1 MLESPASHALPQNS
15 YLTQIHT
22 RHTEEQLLDVQI
34 YSEAVSICTLY
45 LKVFTVPW
53 CCWRAFRHGLSTT
66 SSKLSSCHTSPLRCR
81 RAVSASLWRGWKAFL
96 AAVCVWGTSCHSRG
110 LICQWCIILKGKKAM
125 KNILLGG
132 LLFLPP
138 ITYVAA
144 SSQSFITVDPFAPQP
159 VLVITCHPAA
169 GTQQPCWTFP
179 SAWGWASR
187 GNKQVISVES
197 KYICPKHVMVL
208 WWRSLKADIIYW

>member
-34 YSEAVSICTLY
+34 YSEAVSICTLH

-132 LLFLPP
+132 LSFIFATYYLCGCILPEFHCSRP
-138 ITYVAA
+138 FCSPA
-144 SSQSFITVDPFAPQP
+144 SSGYHLSPSSRYTAALLDISLCLRLSFQ
-159 VLVITCHPAA
+159 
-169 GTQQPCWTFP
+169 G
-179 SAWGWASR
+179 
-187 GNKQVISVES
+187 K
-197 KYICPKHVMVL
+197 
-208 WWRSLKADIIYW
+208 